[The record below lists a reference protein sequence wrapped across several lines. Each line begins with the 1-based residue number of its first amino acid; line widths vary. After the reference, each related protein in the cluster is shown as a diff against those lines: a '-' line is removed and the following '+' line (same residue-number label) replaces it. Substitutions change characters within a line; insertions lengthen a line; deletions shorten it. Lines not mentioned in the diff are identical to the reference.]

1 MKSRHEQQRQQL
13 MRRTFLKAVG
23 LGIAAPLAYKM
34 SRLAVAQT
42 DARPTRLFIMYL
54 PHGAPVEHYDPGDG
68 FNLDASGVGILSP
81 LEPYKQYLNV
91 LRGVEMNDG
100 AENHAA
106 VRAVLT
112 GFNNGK
118 DANSIDF
125 TIAQALGTQAHVLG
139 VQPHRGWGLDDDSR
153 LVKHGDWVTPIDN
166 PADALE
172 DLFAGLGA
180 GGSTSQPASDESAF
194 RAAALGLTEREIE
207 ALQREVAGLTAEEN
221 KLKLHLEAIQSLKA
235 GGGGGIG
242 VVSCDARPSLPT
254 AESMAGKDAFVH
266 EHFGTVLDGHLE
278 AAAHAFVC
286 GTAQVITLQVMYAN
300 AQILM
305 NFPGGPGFASN
316 HHDPLSHSAD
326 TAGRTD
332 FAEVQKWFYSRL
344 AEKFLAV
351 LDQPD
356 PADPE
361 HTVLDNTVVFVCTE
375 IGDGMLHNGKT
386 QEIWLDGKGRPA
398 YLPFVLIGGGGGFL
412 KMGGQFANT
421 PVPHTNI
428 LATLAAAMGAP
439 ISTIRGQNVSV
450 PEVLRA

>member
-1 MKSRHEQQRQQL
+1 

-23 LGIAAPLAYKM
+23 LGLSAPLAYKM
-34 SRLAVAQT
+34 SQLAVAEPG
-42 DARPTRLFIMYL
+42 ARPTRLFILYL
-54 PHGAPVEHYDPGDG
+54 PHGVPIEHYDPGSD
-68 FNLDASGVGILSP
+68 FNLDASGVGVLSP

-91 LRGVEMNDG
+91 LRGVSMNDG
-100 AENHAA
+100 VTNHAA

-112 GFNNGK
+112 GFTNGVGA
-118 DANSIDF
+118 DSIDF
-125 TIAQALGTQAHVLG
+125 TIAKELGARAHVLG
-139 VQPHRGWGLDDDSR
+139 VHPHRGWGLDDDSR
-153 LVKHGDWVTPIDN
+153 LVKHGDWVTPTEN
-166 PADALE
+166 PADAVE
-172 DLFAGLGA
+172 DLFEGLGTGA
-180 GGSTSQPASDESAF
+180 PAPTPAVDETRF
-194 RAAALGLTEREIE
+194 RNAALSLTERELE
-207 ALQREVAGLTAEEN
+207 TLSQAVGGLTAEKN
-221 KLKLHLEAIQSLKA
+221 KLQLHLDAVRSLKA

-242 VVSCDARPSLPT
+242 VISCDARPTLPSVE
-254 AESMAGKDAFVH
+254 AMVGKDPFVH

-286 GTAQVITLQVMYAN
+286 GTARVITLQAMYAN

-305 NFPGGPGFASN
+305 NFPGGPNIADN

-326 TAGRTD
+326 AAGRTK

-361 HTVLDNTVVFVCTE
+361 HTVLDNTVVMTCTE
-375 IGDGMLHNGKT
+375 ISDGMMHESQANPQTWILGQPRET
-386 QEIWLDGKGRPA
+386 

-412 KMGGQFANT
+412 KTGQFAHT
-421 PVPHTNI
+421 PVMHTDI
-428 LATLAAAMGAP
+428 LATLAAAMGCP
-439 ISTIRGQNVSV
+439 ISTIGSQNVSV

>member
-1 MKSRHEQQRQQL
+1 

-23 LGIAAPLAYKM
+23 LGVAAPLAYKM

-54 PHGAPVEHYDPGDG
+54 PHGAPIEHYDPGDG

-91 LRGVEMNDG
+91 LRGLSMNDG
-100 AENHAA
+100 ADNHAA

-112 GFNNGK
+112 GFQEGEGA
-118 DANSIDF
+118 DSIDF
-125 TIAQALGTQAHVLG
+125 TIAQALGTRAHVLG

-153 LVKHGDWVTPIDN
+153 LVKHGDWVTPIEN

-172 DLFAGLGA
+172 DLFEGLGTGA
-180 GGSTSQPASDESAF
+180 PSPEPVADEAAF
-194 RAAALGLTEREIE
+194 RNAALGLTEREIE
-207 ALQREVAGLTAEEN
+207 ALQQEVGGLTAEEN
-221 KLKLHLEAIQSLKA
+221 KLKLHLEAIRSLKA

-242 VVSCDARPSLPT
+242 VVSCDARPSLPA
-254 AESMAGKDAFVH
+254 AEAMVGQDPFVH

-286 GTAQVITLQVMYAN
+286 GTARVVTLQVMYAN

-326 TAGRTD
+326 LAGRTD

-356 PADPE
+356 PADPA
-361 HTVLDNTVVFVCTE
+361 HTVLDNTVVLTCTE
-375 IGDGMLHNGKT
+375 ISDGMLHNGAA
-386 QEIWLDGKGRPA
+386 QDIWLDGGSRPTS
-398 YLPFVLIGGGGGFL
+398 LPFVLIGGGGGVL
-412 KMGGQFANT
+412 KTGGQYANT
-421 PVPHTNI
+421 PVMHTDI
-428 LATLAAAMGAP
+428 LATLAAAMGVP
-439 ISTIRGQNVSV
+439 ISTLGGQNVSM